1 MILNYL
7 IDNAGLEKLPSSYKK
22 ETMKKIAAKK

>member
-7 IDNAGLEKLPSSYKK
+7 IDNAGLEKLPPSYKK